1 MIDMKQTRIWNHSLL
16 ALFLLCQFIFFL
28 SGEKRIKREVERTIP
43 FVLAQELRVRVA
55 DDGSISFYEAQKEAA
70 MQEDRIVNIIEAS
83 LRERLGKNLIYS
95 SLAFKLQ
102 NPYNEKSIPIVQG
115 DVESMDEAHLLPK
128 AFATGDSDAPYL
140 SVYLK
145 VHWFDRMASMLNP
158 WNGLVCLL
166 LAILYMTGRKMQ
178 AKRQTVTTQE
188 ETAEA
193 EQSPSSVVYALSED
207 TVFRPAQRVLQ
218 RDGEAVFLRSQVSIL
233 LKAFLDAPGRELTF
247 EELERLFWKGQAD
260 NTNRRAKLVSEL
272 RKVLQEHTCLRVRN
286 VYGTAYRL
294 EDVANENATL

>member
-1 MIDMKQTRIWNHSLL
+1 MKQTRIWNYSLL
-16 ALFLLCQFIFFL
+16 AVFLLCQFVFFL
-28 SGEKRIKREVERTIP
+28 SGEKRIKREVEYTVP
-43 FVLAQELRVRVA
+43 FILAQEFRVRVA
-55 DDGSISFYEAQKEAA
+55 DDGNISFYETQKEVA

-83 LRERLGKNLIYS
+83 LRERLGKNLVHS

-128 AFATGDSDAPYL
+128 TFATGDSDSPYL

-145 VHWFDRMASMLNP
+145 VHWLDCVASMLNT
-158 WNGLVCLL
+158 WNGLVCLF
-166 LAILYMTGRKMQ
+166 LAMLYMIGRKVQ
-178 AKRQTVTTQE
+178 AKRKIVMTQE
-188 ETAEA
+188 ETIGE
-193 EQSPSSVVYALSED
+193 EQSSSVVYALSED
-207 TVFRPAQRVLQ
+207 SMFRPAQRVLQ
-218 RDGEAVFLRSQVSIL
+218 RGEETVSLRGQVCIL

-247 EELERLFWKGQAD
+247 EELERLFWKDQVD

-272 RKVLQEHTCLRVRN
+272 RKVLQEHTRLRVRN

-294 EDVANENATL
+294 EDVADERVSL